1 MNEFQTYNF
10 TRHYIPNNDEIKNDN
25 DEDININYA
34 DINGKN
40 NNNYYLNNNNKKSE
54 YENNNFDVKKKN
66 SNDFLNNKDNI
77 FGLNFHQDEGD
88 ENEVINS
95 LHFIKFIHNKNGD
108 NTYNKNDNYIN
119 NMIANSNKINYRN
132 NNAFTNLNNYERKV
146 KNNRNLINNNLKN
159 SLIVDD
165 EPFQISASKYT
176 ESNIANDNQSIFS
189 NSRINKYYM
198 NNENKNQNN
207 IDINNNRFSRRENNY
222 NVFDFSPKEY
232 DGNNNEINYVNDINN
247 NNLGIQKIKKNNKD
261 KKNNK
266 NKEKNVNEEQNKL
279 KNDLLLKKNKIN
291 AYDDD
296 KANFYTNNP
305 YIIQNKRAG
314 SKKNIS
320 FDKSNLNNNAINGDY
335 YKQKKINYKTIQ
347 NNNNNYN
354 KTEMNSSFFSN
365 INNGNHQNKII
376 KHNSYRTYNVNVN
389 NFQKFNSIDYVNNNN
404 AIIKE
409 VNLKKIY
416 SKRQKAELD
425 MVRGCFL
432 YENKVFNFDIRN
444 GLNTINYIKFI
455 KPSEPIIS
463 INYKNVQKFYPL
475 IRKQF
480 TQEVTLTNNNS
491 TIDINQN
498 QIYNHNINNN
508 NSHFGKY
515 QSFIDRDN
523 NFKAPYNAY
532 APNDSIIPNYNN
544 NNFTNKNSVR
554 NNNNQLIDK
563 INKNP
568 IQKNYFK
575 QIENTERNIKLK
587 ENKNNNFNNHNN
599 YNVEEVNQN
608 DKNSNNNNNK
618 IDKDGL
624 SNNFKQRIYDWL
636 VDIDIIKDKI
646 IKLDSLPTICINGVL
661 LCDLINRCEGKNEIL
676 KGIIRKTS
684 TRSQIQVNINKVM
697 DYLRTLE
704 KFPSRHLWNN
714 VEISKGNSLV
724 IWQLLDDIY
733 NFYGN
738 KVTFKRMH
746 KRLNSKKNL
755 NRTFTMERNNNKSR
769 TIDKFDKKDE
779 NFGLNIESYKSKTP
793 LKNPKK
799 FKLNTHHHNS
809 NNNNLINDENSFY
822 INDNDISKYSYTP
835 VIESN
840 RIKNKNKMK
849 SEFDINNKNYN
860 ESKNKF
866 DINQY
871 NFNKINKK
879 IKKTYEDNK
888 NLQNIEDNNK
898 LLNFNFKRIAESPN
912 KSNRNNLNHTND
924 NFNES
929 KMFSIDNEIENDND
943 YVNYKN
949 KNKNRKNNEDK
960 SFQRNIDISSIYSDK
975 ITNVDKNNKSFSGNN
990 RIYIKKN
997 KNYKLGNSSR
1007 YHINS
1012 NNQSFYSTK
1021 PENRIRNKGCFLLF
1035 EKSSIN
1041 KLKEKMGAFQKYNTN
1056 EIDTLDFRDI

>member
-1 MNEFQTYNF
+1 MNKFQTYNF
-10 TRHYIPNNDEIKNDN
+10 TRHYISNNDEIKNDN

-40 NNNYYLNNNNKKSE
+40 NKNYYLNNNNKNGE
-54 YENNNFDVKKKN
+54 YENNNFDAKQKN
-66 SNDFLNNKDNI
+66 NNDFLNNKDNI

-95 LHFIKFIHNKNGD
+95 LHFIKFIQNKNND
-108 NTYNKNDNYIN
+108 NINNKNDNYIN
-119 NMIANSNKINYRN
+119 NIITSSNKISYRN
-132 NNAFTNLNNYERKV
+132 NNTFNNLNNYEQKV

-159 SLIVDD
+159 SLIMDD

-198 NNENKNQNN
+198 NNENENKNQNN

-232 DGNNNEINYVNDINN
+232 NENNNKINYYTDINN
-247 NNLGIQKIKKNNKD
+247 NNLGIQKIKTI
-261 KKNNK
+261 NK
-266 NKEKNVNEEQNKL
+266 NKKSNKNREKSVNEEQNKL
-279 KNDLLLKKNKIN
+279 KNDLLLKKNIN
-291 AYDDD
+291 NGQDDD
-296 KANFYTNNP
+296 KANFHENNP
-305 YIIQNKRAG
+305 YFIQNKRTS

-320 FDKSNLNNNAINGDY
+320 FDKNNIINNATNGNY
-335 YKQKKINYKTIQ
+335 YNQKKINYKTIQ
-347 NNNNNYN
+347 NNNYN
-354 KTEMNSSFFSN
+354 KTEMNSSFYSK
-365 INNGNHQNKII
+365 INNVNHQSKII
-376 KHNSYRTYNVNVN
+376 KNNSYRTYNVNVN

-404 AIIKE
+404 NNSIIKE
-409 VNLKKIY
+409 MNLKKIY

-432 YENKVFNFDIRN
+432 YDNKAFNFDIKN

-455 KPSEPIIS
+455 KPTEPIIS

-480 TQEVTLTNNNS
+480 TQEVTFTNNNS

-498 QIYNHNINNN
+498 HIYSNNKNNN

-515 QSFIDRDN
+515 QSFIDKEN
-523 NFKAPYNAY
+523 NFKASYNAY
-532 APNDSIIPNYNN
+532 APNENIIPNNN
-544 NNFTNKNSVR
+544 TINFTNKNSIS
-554 NNNNQLIDK
+554 NTNQLIDK
-563 INKNP
+563 MKKNS

-575 QIENTERNIKLK
+575 QIDNTEKDIKFK
-587 ENKNNNFNNHNN
+587 DNKNNNCNNNCNNIFNE
-599 YNVEEVNQN
+599 EEVNQN
-608 DKNSNNNNNK
+608 DKNINNNNK

-624 SNNFKQRIYDWL
+624 SINFKQRIYDWL

-646 IKLDSLPTICINGVL
+646 IKLESLPTICINGVL

-697 DYLRTLE
+697 DYLRSLE

-714 VEISKGNSLV
+714 MEISKGNSLV

-733 NFYGN
+733 HFYGN
-738 KVTFKRMH
+738 KVTFKRMQ
-746 KRLNSKKNL
+746 KRMNSKKNL
-755 NRTFTMERNNNKSR
+755 NRTFTIDRNNNKSR
-769 TIDKFDKKDE
+769 TIDKNDE
-779 NFGLNIESYKSKTP
+779 NFGLNNESYKSKTP
-793 LKNPKK
+793 LKNSKK
-799 FKLNTHHHNS
+799 FKLNSHH

-822 INDNDISKYSYTP
+822 INDNDVSKYSYTP
-835 VIESN
+835 FIDSN

-849 SEFDINNKNYN
+849 SDIDNNNYN

-866 DINQY
+866 ETNQY
-871 NFNKINKK
+871 NINKINKK
-879 IKKTYEDNK
+879 IKKAYEDNK
-888 NLQNIEDNNK
+888 KLQNYEDKNK

-912 KSNRNNLNHTND
+912 KNNRNNLNHTND

-929 KMFSIDNEIENDND
+929 KMFSIDNEIDNDNDND
-943 YVNYKN
+943 YVNYRN
-949 KNKNRKNNEDK
+949 KNNKSRRNNEDK
-960 SFQRNIDISSIYSDK
+960 LFQRNIDISSIYSEK
-975 ITNVDKNNKSFSGNN
+975 ISNVDKSNKSFSGNN

-997 KNYKLGNSSR
+997 KNYKFGNSSR
-1007 YHINS
+1007 CNINR

-1021 PENRIRNKGCFLLF
+1021 PENRIKNKGCFLLF

-1056 EIDTLDFRDI
+1056 EVDTLDFREI